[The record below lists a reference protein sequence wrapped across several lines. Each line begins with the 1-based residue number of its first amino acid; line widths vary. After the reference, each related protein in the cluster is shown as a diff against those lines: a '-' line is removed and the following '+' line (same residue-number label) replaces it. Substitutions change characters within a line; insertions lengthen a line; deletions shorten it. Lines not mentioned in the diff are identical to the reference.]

1 VQLAVGV
8 LHKTGQT
15 GDSLRNVAV
24 VPVPFPFQP
33 SRLSSAPLAI
43 RMKTLISC
51 RRCTEFTIWYPA
63 LFLLISQSTSESSTG
78 Q

>member
-1 VQLAVGV
+1 
-8 LHKTGQT
+8 
-15 GDSLRNVAV
+15 V

-43 RMKTLISC
+43 RMKTLISG

-63 LFLLISQSTSESSTG
+63 LFLSISQSTSESITG